1 MNIRREKISSA
12 AQTVESL
19 QLELDRCRRELNDCL
34 KRAEYTD
41 GLLAH
46 LADTVLVADP
56 DGRIVDVH
64 PATCSLLGYTRDD
77 LSSIPLWDFVTS
89 HARHEILDLAQ
100 GPVPEVFVASRRN
113 CLSKDGNPRP
123 LDLRLA
129 RYAVG
134 GRDLIVA
141 TCRTDFGL
149 TQTPSA
155 LDDPQRAEALLG
167 VDKRILE
174 LISREDPLPSILD
187 AFRTLV
193 EENDRLREDFRDLFD
208 EAPIPYVHE
217 GLDSHFIRANRAA
230 MNVLGIVP
238 EDIAGTFGETFV
250 ANSPEN
256 QQRLREAFESVGQ
269 GKETAGVVLELV
281 RKDGTPIWVQWWSK
295 PAPNRNYTRTM
306 MVDITDRVLMEQ
318 TKTALE
324 FTLESG
330 QVGDWDLDLV
340 HDTSRRS
347 LRHDQCFGYN
357 ACIPDTQW
365 SVKTFLQHVHPTD
378 RARVETTFRLAVEA
392 LSDWESE
399 FRVVWPDQSIHWIV
413 ARGRVYQSKEGRAT
427 RMLGVVMDITE
438 RKRVEEALRET
449 QAALQF
455 TLEAAKV
462 GDWDLDLIHDTSH
475 RSLRHDQCFG
485 YNTPIPDAAWGIEV
499 FIRHVHAIDRE
510 RVETTLRQA
519 AQGLL
524 DWSSE
529 FRVVWPDHSEHWLA
543 ACGRVYQTKEGVA
556 TRMLGIVM
564 DITERKRAEE
574 ALSASEEFA
583 RGQVEVLTHTL
594 DALSME
600 SAPDRLA
607 EHVVRTLT
615 EQLGAHSSSVWR
627 KDEPGGPIE
636 FEFAFEGGSI
646 VTKSDAALAGVG
658 LSMAT
663 ENNGPLAEVFR
674 TGKHTVANLRDLRS
688 SPWRDRLLSLGIVI
702 VLAVPMAIGGR
713 VQAVISLRFTRR
725 RVFRAE
731 EIELAHALAN
741 QAMLTMQLAR
751 LSARSR
757 QSAVIAERNRM
768 ARDIHDTLAQGFTGV
783 IVQLQAAEDAR
794 GRALAMEADQHLK
807 RAGDLARESLKE
819 ARRSMQALR
828 PQALDEKDLCEAL
841 DTLFKKMTAGT
852 DLQCEFTQQGQA
864 RLLPPEWDQ
873 NLLRIGQEV
882 LTNVLRHAKANHF
895 SAEIAFE
902 PERIRLVL
910 RDTGCG
916 FDPTA
921 KREGFGLLGIAERV
935 ECMGG
940 RLTVESAPGMGTAI
954 LISLPFSH
962 DSTTAWLIT
971 RRPGK
976 HS

>member
-1 MNIRREKISSA
+1 MNIRQRNNGSA

-19 QLELDRCRRELNDCL
+19 ELELDRCRRELSDCR
-34 KRAEYTD
+34 KREAYKD

-46 LADTVLVADP
+46 LAGTVLVADRE
-56 DGRIVDVH
+56 GRIIDAH
-64 PATCSLLGYTRDD
+64 PATCSLLGYSREE
-77 LSSIPLWDFVTS
+77 LSSIPLWDFITS
-89 HARHEILDLAQ
+89 NARQEVLGLARC
-100 GPVPEVFVASRRN
+100 PVPKVFVHSRRN
-113 CLSKDGNPRP
+113 CLSKEGEQRT
-123 LDLRLA
+123 LDLRLTT
-129 RYAVG
+129 YAVS

-141 TCRTDFGL
+141 TCI
-149 TQTPSA
+149 
-155 LDDPQRAEALLG
+155 DDPPRAEALLG

-174 LISREDPLPSILD
+174 IISGEDPLPPLLD
-187 AFRTLV
+187 AFGRLA

-230 MNVLGIVP
+230 MNVLGIGP
-238 EDIAGTFGETFV
+238 EDIAGTFGDSFV
-250 ANSPEN
+250 ATSPEN
-256 QQRLREAFESVGQ
+256 QRRLREAFESVGR
-269 GKETAGVVLELV
+269 GKETGGVVLELV
-281 RKDGTPIWVQWWSK
+281 RKDDGRPIWVQWWSK

-330 QVGDWDLDLV
+330 QVGDWDLDLI

-347 LRHDQCFGYN
+347 LRHDQCFGYSES
-357 ACIPDTQW
+357 IPDSQW
-365 SVKTFLQHVHPTD
+365 GVKVFLQHVHPKD
-378 RARVETTFRLAVEA
+378 RACVEATFRTAVEG
-392 LSDWESE
+392 LLDWESE
-399 FRVVWPDQSIHWIV
+399 FRVVWPDESVHWLV
-413 ARGRVYQSKEGRAT
+413 ARGRVYQLQEGGAA

-438 RKRVEEALRET
+438 RKRAEEALRET

-462 GDWDLDLIHDTSH
+462 GDWDLDLIHDTSR

-485 YNTPIPDAAWGIEV
+485 YNTPIPDADWGIEV
-499 FIRHVHAIDRE
+499 FIRHVQAVDRE
-510 RVETTLRQA
+510 RVETTLRLA
-519 AQGLL
+519 AEGLL
-524 DWSSE
+524 DWASE
-529 FRVVWPDHSEHWLA
+529 FRVVWPDGSVHWLA

-574 ALSASEEFA
+574 ALSASEQLA
-583 RGQVEVLTHTL
+583 RGQVEALTHTL

-607 EHVVRTLT
+607 EHVVRTVT

-627 KDEPGGPIE
+627 RDARDGSAE
-636 FEFAFEGGSI
+636 FEFAFENGKL
-646 VTKSDAALAGVG
+646 VTKSEAALAGVG
-658 LSMAT
+658 LSMAA
-663 ENNGPLAEVFR
+663 ENLGPLAEVFR
-674 TGKHTVANLRDLRS
+674 TGKHIVADLRDLRT
-688 SPWRDRLLSLGIVI
+688 SPWQGRLIALGIVTI
-702 VLAVPMAIGGR
+702 LTVPMAIGGR
-713 VQAVISLRFTRR
+713 VEAVISIRFTTR

-731 EIELAHALAN
+731 EIALAHALAN
-741 QAMLTMQLAR
+741 QAMLTMQLDR

-794 GRALAMEADQHLK
+794 GRGLAMEADQHLN

-841 DTLFKKMTAGT
+841 DTLFRKMTAGT
-852 DLQCEFTQQGQA
+852 AVQCEFTLHGQS
-864 RLLPPEWDQ
+864 RMLPPDWDQ

-882 LTNVLRHAKANHF
+882 LTNVLRHAQARQFK
-895 SAEIAFE
+895 AEIAFE
-902 PERIRLVL
+902 PERIRLEL
-910 RDTGCG
+910 RDTGRG

-921 KREGFGLLGIAERV
+921 KRDGLGLLGIAERV

-940 RLTVESAPGMGTAI
+940 RLVIESAPGMGTAI
-954 LISLPFSH
+954 LISLPFH
-962 DSTTAWLIT
+962 DDSVHTFLNLAAHDMN
-971 RRPGK
+971 R
-976 HS
+976 